1 MNQQEL
7 VWVRFPFSSL
17 GESKIRP
24 ALIVSNNGYNHETK
38 DVIACSVTSNL
49 NIKTPSIVID
59 KEDLESGTL
68 PLKSRI
74 RADKIM
80 HLEKS
85 LLIKPFGKIK
95 ASTFDALVRE
105 IVKLLSRNNQSS

>member
-1 MNQQEL
+1 MKQQEL
-7 VWVRFPFSSL
+7 VWVRFPFSSF

-24 ALIVSNNGYNHETK
+24 AVIVSNNDYNQGTK

-49 NIKTPSIVID
+49 NIKTPSVVID
-59 KEDLESGTL
+59 REDLESGTL

-80 HLEKS
+80 HLDKG
-85 LLIKPFGKIK
+85 LVIRPFGKIR
-95 ASTFDALVRE
+95 ASTFDALVKE
-105 IVKLLSRNNQSS
+105 IVKLLSRQNQSS